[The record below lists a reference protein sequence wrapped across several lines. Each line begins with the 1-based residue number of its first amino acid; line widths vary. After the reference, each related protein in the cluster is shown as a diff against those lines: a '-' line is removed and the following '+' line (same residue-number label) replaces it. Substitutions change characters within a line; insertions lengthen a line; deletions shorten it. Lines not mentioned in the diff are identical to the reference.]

1 MAGFVKWVARDCVNS
16 LLPDLLMPL
25 VTNKPRYRK
34 MYPGFVLITIIPN
47 PNLNKS
53 SHQWGKK

>member
-1 MAGFVKWVARDCVNS
+1 MTKRKPSTRLGFVKWAARGFANN

-34 MYPGFVLITIIPN
+34 CILDLF
-47 PNLNKS
+47 
-53 SHQWGKK
+53 